1 MVVVGVVDLFYLLAS
16 LYCLYSFVISSKVAC
31 TAQQLAATA
40 AKAATTAN
48 SFCCRREMSLRFC
61 HFCCYAFVH
70 LPTLC
75 YQCMQLPLDGLV
87 IVVAAWL
94 FGWWQIIWL
103 NALLRLK
110 LQLDFLVC
118 DARSLVI
125 IKCARVV
132 VVVFLALKMF

>member
-1 MVVVGVVDLFYLLAS
+1 
-16 LYCLYSFVISSKVAC
+16 
-31 TAQQLAATA
+31 
-40 AKAATTAN
+40 
-48 SFCCRREMSLRFC
+48 
-61 HFCCYAFVH
+61 
-70 LPTLC
+70 
-75 YQCMQLPLDGLV
+75 MQLPLDGLV